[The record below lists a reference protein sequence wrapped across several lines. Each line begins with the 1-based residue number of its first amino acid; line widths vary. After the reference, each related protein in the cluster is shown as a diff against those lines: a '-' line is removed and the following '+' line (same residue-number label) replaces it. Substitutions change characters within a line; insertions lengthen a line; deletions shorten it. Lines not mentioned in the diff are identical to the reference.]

1 MSNDTSSIKNL
12 IEIFERTFADKSF
25 SRSEKKA
32 VSQLLEED
40 YSLNE
45 DDRQLLRSKV
55 FDIARQGIPGY
66 QEKAALDWLET
77 ANKLLIRRGDNL
89 VCFSPGY
96 QCRQLIVDQ
105 LNNALTSVD
114 ICVFTI
120 SDNSITSA
128 IRQCMEQGIQI
139 RIITDD
145 EKVDDH
151 GSDIKRL
158 AAAGIE
164 VRIDNSVNHMHHKF
178 ALFDN
183 RRVLTGSYNWT
194 RSAADDNQENIL
206 LTDDKRAVA
215 AYRDEF
221 EKLWAA
227 MNQLVI

>member
-1 MSNDTSSIKNL
+1 
-12 IEIFERTFADKSF
+12 
-25 SRSEKKA
+25 
-32 VSQLLEED
+32 
-40 YSLNE
+40 
-45 DDRQLLRSKV
+45 
-55 FDIARQGIPGY
+55 
-66 QEKAALDWLET
+66 
-77 ANKLLIRRGDNL
+77 
-89 VCFSPGY
+89 
-96 QCRQLIVDQ
+96 
-105 LNNALTSVD
+105 
-114 ICVFTI
+114 
-120 SDNSITSA
+120 
-128 IRQCMEQGIQI
+128 MEQGIQI